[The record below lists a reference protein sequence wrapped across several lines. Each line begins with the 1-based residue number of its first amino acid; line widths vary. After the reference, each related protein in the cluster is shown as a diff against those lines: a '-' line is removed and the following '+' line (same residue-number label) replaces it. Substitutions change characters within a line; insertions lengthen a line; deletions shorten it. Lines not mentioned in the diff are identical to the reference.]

1 MLLLRLS
8 RHIGVMGLV
17 KDTGGP
23 VRGFLHGRCIGAG
36 CAVGSGGTVRGGCGI
51 TGIGVGLAG
60 TGSGFLL
67 PTAGNKG
74 RAGSNATQQRFQVGT
89 HLAGGPVTLV
99 GIESTGSQHHLGQL
113 RICVS
118 GSRQGLTADPAR
130 QGSFPICMGNVGG
143 IGRQERC
150 PVVVQQP
157 VQHHAQ
163 GVNIH
168 AGAVGFFPV
177 DLGSHVGVS
186 ALLGQ
191 TAGGLFHSTG
201 NTEVTQLE
209 IAGFG
214 HEDILGLDIPVDDVV
229 TLAQFQSLTDVDT
242 QADHILSG
250 HGMGLD
256 IAHHGSQQL
265 HTDENIPAE
274 AVVMGDYVMVLVTDD
289 VGGTLELG
297 HQLKL
302 PDDLFYH
309 TAEVPGHAG
318 IVHTLSLGI
327 HDLAAAL
334 GNGDNLDGCLVRA
347 EVISGGFINLTK
359 AALTDEPA
367 KLPLAQNSFTGGIT
381 AVHKNPPL
389 FMGENIL

>member
-1 MLLLRLS
+1 MRL
-8 RHIGVMGLV
+8 VE
-17 KDTGGP
+17 DTGGP
-23 VRGFLHGRCIGAG
+23 VRGFHKLRCIGIG
-36 CAVGSGGTVRGGCGI
+36 RAVSSSGAVRGDCGI
-51 TGIGVGLAG
+51 TGVGVGLTG

-67 PTAGNKG
+67 PAAGNKG
-74 RAGSNATQQRFQVGT
+74 RAGSDTAQQRFQIGA
-89 HLAGGPVTLV
+89 HLTGGPVTLV
-99 GIESTGSQHHLGQL
+99 GVKCAGSQHHIGQL
-113 RICVS
+113 RIRIS
-118 GSRQGLTADPAR
+118 GNRQGLTADPAG
-130 QGSFPICMGNVGG
+130 QGCFPVCMGNVGRIRG
-143 IGRQERC
+143 QEGC

-157 VQHHAQ
+157 VKHHAQ

-177 DLGSHVGVS
+177 NLRSHVGVS

-256 IAHHGSQQL
+256 IAHHGRQQL

-302 PDDLFYH
+302 PDDLFH
-309 TAEVPGHAG
+309 HAAEVPGHAG
-318 IVHTLSLGI
+318 IVHTLGLGI

-334 GNGDNLDGCLVRA
+334 GNGDDLDGRLVRA